1 MKSGLSATLSIFELR
16 LFQFLACNLRQAK
29 ATAVGTRLAIRWC
42 MKTRIEQLRQKIREA
57 TGEDP
62 KFGTSPDCPPEV
74 EVAFLESVLAF
85 ETSRKRTLFELLE
98 ESGIGLPSPENLAGS
113 ELTGR
118 LWEVIH
124 ALGSHSVILCNTDH
138 LSDRELYALLWKET
152 LRNHCVASPQHVIR
166 LDMTE
171 NGRDDGMA
179 MYLKYY
185 ASDGQRQMYADVYPK
200 FKMPPHVDPPRRRD
214 HLIPDAPRRL
224 RKQHAK

>member
-1 MKSGLSATLSIFELR
+1 
-16 LFQFLACNLRQAK
+16 
-29 ATAVGTRLAIRWC
+29 

-57 TGEDP
+57 TGENR

-98 ESGIGLPSPENLAGS
+98 ESGIGLLSPQQLAGQQ
-113 ELTGR
+113 LTEK
-118 LWEVIH
+118 LWDVIH
-124 ALGSHSVILCNTDH
+124 ALCGHSVILCNTDH
-138 LSDRELYALLWKET
+138 LSDRELYVLLWNDT
-152 LRNHCVASPQHVIR
+152 LRNRCIGSPQHVLR

-179 MYLKYY
+179 RYLKYY

-214 HLIPDAPRRL
+214 HLIPDAPHKS